1 MTHTRTTAIS
11 AAIVAAVAIG
21 IVLYLGRVV
30 FVPIALALV
39 LAALLGPLVGRL
51 ERARIPAPVGA
62 TLLLLGTVA
71 LVVGAGL
78 ALSGPVQDWARKTP
92 EAIAAAGKKV
102 QAFRHRFDRLS
113 ALVTPPEAASSPGDS
128 TRGAVPS
135 DSTHGAQ
142 GSGQPASSPQASP
155 TPSGLTPILGRAFGT
170 TTQIISALIETVL
183 LLFFL
188 LAGGR
193 TWRDRLTETASSPAA
208 GKKVVGVLGEMQR
221 VVSRYLFVTLVINV
235 GQGILVGIAMA
246 LIGMP
251 APFVWGTLTVV
262 AEFVPYAG
270 GLVMVVL
277 LGLVGLAGSQSA
289 GHVLLAPGLYLLI
302 TTLQNNLVSPVVYGQ
317 GLRLNPLAILVGVIL
332 WYFLWG
338 VPGAFLA
345 VPILAAFKT
354 LCERVETLK
363 SVGVFLER

>member
-11 AAIVAAVAIG
+11 AAIVAAVMVGFA
-21 IVLYLGRVV
+21 LYFGRVV
-30 FVPIALALV
+30 FIPVALALV
-39 LAALLGPLVGRL
+39 LAAVLAPLVGGL
-51 ERARIPAPVGA
+51 EKVRIPAPAGSA
-62 TLLLLGTVA
+62 LLLLGTLA
-71 LVVGAGL
+71 LVAGAGL
-78 ALSGPVQDWARKTP
+78 ALADPIRDWAGKAP

-102 QAFRHRFDRLS
+102 QEFRHRFDRLS
-113 ALVTPPEAASSPGDS
+113 ALVTPPQGAPSSADSSRSSASTDSSRGAPPADQAHPAPSSASPG
-128 TRGAVPS
+128 PS
-135 DSTHGAQ
+135 
-142 GSGQPASSPQASP
+142 
-155 TPSGLTPILGRAFGT
+155 LTPFLGRAFGT
-170 TTQIISALIETVL
+170 TTEIISQLTETVL

-193 TWRDRLTETASSPAA
+193 SWHERIAKATESPAT
-208 GKKVVGVLGEMQR
+208 GKKVVGIIGEIQR
-221 VVSRYLFVTLVINV
+221 VVSRYLLVTLLINI

-251 APFVWGTLTVV
+251 APVVWGLLTMV
-262 AEFVPYAG
+262 AEFIPYAG

-277 LGLVGLAGSQSA
+277 LGLVGLAGSTSA

-302 TTLQNNLVSPVVYGQ
+302 TTLQNNLVSPVVYGE
-317 GLRLNPLAILVGVIL
+317 GLRLNPIAILLGVIL

-354 LCERVETLK
+354 LCDRVETLK
-363 SVGVFLER
+363 PVGVFLEH

>member
-1 MTHTRTTAIS
+1 MTQARTTSIS
-11 AAIVAAVAIG
+11 AAIVATVAIG
-21 IVLYLGRVV
+21 FALHLGRVV
-30 FVPIALALV
+30 FIPIALALV
-39 LAALLGPLVGRL
+39 LAALLAPLVGRL

-71 LVVGAGL
+71 LVVGTGL
-78 ALSGPVQDWARKTP
+78 ALSGPVQDWAHKTP

-102 QAFRHRFDRLS
+102 QAFRHRFDRLNALLTPS
-113 ALVTPPEAASSPGDS
+113 AGTSSPVDS
-128 TRGAVPS
+128 TRGAAPS

-142 GSGQPASSPQASP
+142 GSEQPASSPQSSP
-155 TPSGLTPILGRAFGT
+155 TQTGLTPILGRAFGT
-170 TTQIISALIETVL
+170 TTQIISALTETVL

-193 TWRDRLTETASSPAA
+193 TWRDRLTQTASSPAA
-208 GKKVVGVLGEMQR
+208 GKRVVGILGEMQR
-221 VVSRYLFVTLVINV
+221 VVSRYLLVTLLINV

-251 APFVWGTLTVV
+251 APLVWGALTVV

-277 LGLVGLAGSQSA
+277 LTLTGLAGSQSA
-289 GHVLLAPGLYLLI
+289 GHVVLAPGLYLLI

-317 GLRLNPLAILVGVIL
+317 GLRLNPLAILLGVIV

-354 LCERVETLK
+354 VCERVETLK
-363 SVGVFLER
+363 PVCVFLEH

>member
-1 MTHTRTTAIS
+1 MTQARTTAIS
-11 AAIVAAVAIG
+11 AAIVATVAIG
-21 IVLYLGRVV
+21 SVLHLGRVV
-30 FVPIALALV
+30 FIPIALALV
-39 LAALLGPLVGRL
+39 LAALLAPVVGQL

-71 LVVGAGL
+71 LVVGIGL

-102 QAFRHRFDRLS
+102 QAFRHRFDRLT
-113 ALVTPPEAASSPGDS
+113 ALVIPPEDATSSGDS
-128 TRGAVPS
+128 TRGSAPS
-135 DSTHGAQ
+135 DSTHEAQ
-142 GSGQPASSPQASP
+142 DSEPALSRQASP

-170 TTQIISALIETVL
+170 TTQIISALTETVL

-193 TWRDRLTETASSPAA
+193 TWRDRLTQTASSPAA

-221 VVSRYLFVTLVINV
+221 VVSRYLFVTLLINV

-251 APFVWGTLTVV
+251 APVVWGLMTVV
-262 AEFVPYAG
+262 AEFIPYAG
-270 GLVMVVL
+270 GLVMVIL
-277 LGLVGLAGSQSA
+277 LGLVALAGSQSP

-317 GLRLNPLAILVGVIL
+317 GLRLNPLAILLGVIV

-363 SVGVFLER
+363 PVGVFLEQ